1 MDDYAPRPRF
11 DALAAVL
18 KLDDEAVNAI
28 RNSVNPLLPNLSDLA
43 AMWDETLRSKPA
55 RQVFGPMTPEQ
66 REELQSR
73 LASFVFRTIACVFD
87 DEFCDYAD
95 AFARDTTVPKRLIPV
110 ALSVAYEFVARNL
123 AEKLEDKQK
132 LADALS
138 AWSRLIS
145 VLREFAQK

>member
-1 MDDYAPRPRF
+1 MEDLAARPRF

-18 KLDDEAVNAI
+18 KLDEEAINAI
-28 RNSVNPLLPNLSDLA
+28 RHSVNALLPNLSDLA
-43 AMWDETLRSKPA
+43 AMWDETLRAKAA
-55 RQVFGPMTPEQ
+55 REVFGPMTPEQ

-87 DEFCDYAD
+87 DDFCEYAQE
-95 AFARDTTVPKRLIPV
+95 FARDKIVPPRLIPV

-123 AEKLEDKQK
+123 TEKIEDKAK
-132 LADALS
+132 LAEALS

-145 VLREFAQK
+145 VLREFALT